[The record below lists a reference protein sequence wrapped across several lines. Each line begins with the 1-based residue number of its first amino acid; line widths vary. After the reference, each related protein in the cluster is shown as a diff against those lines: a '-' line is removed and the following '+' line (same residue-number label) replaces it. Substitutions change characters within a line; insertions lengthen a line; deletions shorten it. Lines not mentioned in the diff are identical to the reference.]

1 MPAATAPGGLSYL
14 FLLGQSMFS
23 ADALV
28 NNVNS
33 GKVDVLDVFLV
44 LFGLFL
50 STILLATFLWTT
62 LRRRWQGEARAAG
75 RVTAGRSEQEAGVR
89 GPVPPPDGRLYEP
102 CEWVNT
108 TLTWLRTQQHQT
120 PELVKSWLKALNEQ
134 ARRNGSSLQLTFDKI
149 KEGSLP
155 PKFTT
160 INSTIADDGSLVI
173 GCYVEWLR
181 LGLTVF
187 ATQQT
192 PQTIKLAICDVD
204 VKLTGECQFKA
215 SVQSEE
221 VHVTGSFPKEPKID
235 INVKQPAGSEED
247 GVDTGIVQGL
257 VRDTLAGAVL
267 TISLSLQSMLR
278 EGRDQPDRLPTFV
291 DGPISAPG
299 DRGVAKPIVTRR
311 LSPSG
316 VPPKPPRLQD
326 RKLLVKV
333 IKANGLPGRN
343 GFGSCDPYCIIEMD
357 APLQKHKTSVI
368 KNTINPFWDEHFLFD
383 LSTRTKELKFSLFDR
398 EKGSDNN
405 DLLGEAI
412 LPMDTLTQNLS
423 SRQIIP
429 LQRAFSTDD
438 GVNASITAEF
448 LFMEPSAAQQVL
460 NSLHPQPSPIRPHYP
475 TTPQKKVETYRTVT
489 PGGTVITTQ
498 TTTVERAANDRSMPG
513 SVQESPVQQKK
524 YEDDMEVVDQPGRL
538 SVPTQ
543 TLSASQELLMID
555 GVDSVAETAIRQLRE
570 MSQQRS
576 KTPTKT
582 STLII
587 TGVSRMEIPAK
598 KPASMTDLSP
608 TGLAAL
614 VGPGSEGYISG
625 DISDKSSDKQSQPG
639 TSEHDSPAQDSG
651 KTLLSGLLKRAT
663 ATRSSLSFLRGR
675 KKINKPVP
683 STDEALM
690 LQAGATASRRRFFRK
705 KERPHSSHS
714 DLLEAQQSEES
725 TSVELGQKITRETKA
740 KSKSTSKL
748 FSKFSFRALS
758 KASKS
763 ASYEQLVTKS
773 ETSSLRSYGA
783 RASTYSYGSA
793 RYSGISGNLEEMSIT
808 VLETKK
814 KGQLRH
820 YLIPPE
826 LARRRTLRRRGKKLH
841 VHNDHSFVAK
851 HFKGVPR
858 CAVCDLAIARRI
870 GKQGYECRDCK
881 LICHKECHFKT
892 ELYCPNSRVGQMEIL
907 TFASYQEHFVRSR
920 PGHRWSWWGRSRSGQ
935 RL

>member
-1 MPAATAPGGLSYL
+1 MPSATAAGGLSYL
-14 FLLGQSMFS
+14 VLLGQSMFS

-28 NNVNS
+28 KNVNS
-33 GKVDVLDVFLV
+33 GKLDVLDVFLV
-44 LFGLFL
+44 LFGVFL
-50 STILLATFLWTT
+50 STVLVVTSVWTS
-62 LRRRWQGEARAAG
+62 LRRRWRGDASPPGSVASTGPQ
-75 RVTAGRSEQEAGVR
+75 QEAGVR
-89 GPVPPPDGRLYEP
+89 FPASDGRRYEP

-160 INSTIADDGSLVI
+160 INSRIADDGSLVI

-235 INVKQPAGSEED
+235 LNVKQPAGSEED
-247 GVDTGIVQGL
+247 GVDTGIVEGL
-257 VRDTLAGAVL
+257 VRDTLAGALL

-278 EGRDQPDRLPTFV
+278 EERDQPDRLPTFV

-405 DLLGEAI
+405 DLLGEAVI
-412 LPMDTLTQNLS
+412 PMDTLTQNLS

-429 LQRAFSTDD
+429 LQRALSTDD
-438 GVNASITAEF
+438 GVNASVTAEF
-448 LFMEPSAAQQVL
+448 LFMEPSAAQQAL
-460 NSLHPQPSPIRPHYP
+460 NSLHPQPSPIRPAFP

-498 TTTVERAANDRSMPG
+498 TTTVERAANDRSTPG
-513 SVQESPVQQKK
+513 SVHESPVQQKK
-524 YEDDMEVVDQPGRL
+524 YENELEVMDEPGRL

-587 TGVSRMEIPAK
+587 TGVSREEMENEDMMLEASDK
-598 KPASMTDLSP
+598 NKPASMTDLSP
-608 TGLAAL
+608 TGLGAL

-651 KTLLSGLLKRAT
+651 KTLLS
-663 ATRSSLSFLRGR
+663 
-675 KKINKPVP
+675 VP
-683 STDEALM
+683 SSDEALM
-690 LQAGATASRRRFFRK
+690 LQAGATASRRRFFRR

-714 DLLEAQQSEES
+714 DLLEAQQTEES
-725 TSVELGQKITRETKA
+725 ASVEIGPKITRETKA
-740 KSKSTSKL
+740 KSKS
-748 FSKFSFRALS
+748 
-758 KASKS
+758 
-763 ASYEQLVTKS
+763 YEQLVSKS

-793 RYSGISGNLEEMSIT
+793 RYSGISTSGNLEDMSIT

-814 KGQLRH
+814 KGQIRH

-841 VHNDHSFVAK
+841 VHNDHSFIAK

-858 CAVCDLAIARRI
+858 CAVCDMAIARRI

-892 ELYCPNSRVGQMEIL
+892 ELYCPNSRVGQMEI
-907 TFASYQEHFVRSR
+907 TC
-920 PGHRWSWWGRSRSGQ
+920 
-935 RL
+935 

>member
-1 MPAATAPGGLSYL
+1 MPSATAAGGLSYL
-14 FLLGQSMFS
+14 LLLGQSMFS

-28 NNVNS
+28 KNVNS
-33 GKVDVLDVFLV
+33 GKLDVLDVFLV
-44 LFGLFL
+44 LFGVFL
-50 STILLATFLWTT
+50 STVLVVTSVWTS
-62 LRRRWQGEARAAG
+62 LRRRWRGEVSPPGRAASTG
-75 RVTAGRSEQEAGVR
+75 TEQEAGVR
-89 GPVPPPDGRLYEP
+89 FPASDGRRYEP

-160 INSTIADDGSLVI
+160 INSRIADDGSLVI

-235 INVKQPAGSEED
+235 LNVKQPAGSEED
-247 GVDTGIVQGL
+247 GVDTGIVEGL
-257 VRDTLAGAVL
+257 VRDTLAGALL

-278 EGRDQPDRLPTFV
+278 EERDQPDRLPTFV

-405 DLLGEAI
+405 DLLGEAVI
-412 LPMDTLTQNLS
+412 PMDTLTQNLS

-429 LQRAFSTDD
+429 LQRALSTDD
-438 GVNASITAEF
+438 GVNASVTAEF
-448 LFMEPSAAQQVL
+448 LFMEPSAAQQAL
-460 NSLHPQPSPIRPHYP
+460 NSLHPQPSPIRPAFP

-498 TTTVERAANDRSMPG
+498 TTTVERAANDRSTPG
-513 SVQESPVQQKK
+513 SVHESPVQQKK
-524 YEDDMEVVDQPGRL
+524 YENELEVMDEPGRL

-587 TGVSRMEIPAK
+587 TGVSREEMENEDMMLEASDK
-598 KPASMTDLSP
+598 NKPASMTDLSP
-608 TGLAAL
+608 TGLGAL

-651 KTLLSGLLKRAT
+651 KTLLSA
-663 ATRSSLSFLRGR
+663 ARSSLSFLRGR
-675 KKINKPVP
+675 KKPNKAVP
-683 STDEALM
+683 SSDEALM
-690 LQAGATASRRRFFRK
+690 LQAGATASRRRFFRR

-714 DLLEAQQSEES
+714 DLLEAQQTEES
-725 TSVELGQKITRETKA
+725 ASVEIGPKITRETKA
-740 KSKSTSKL
+740 KSKS
-748 FSKFSFRALS
+748 
-758 KASKS
+758 
-763 ASYEQLVTKS
+763 YEQLVSKS

-793 RYSGISGNLEEMSIT
+793 RYSGISTSGNLEDMSIT

-814 KGQLRH
+814 KGQIRH

-841 VHNDHSFVAK
+841 VHNDHSFIAK

-858 CAVCDLAIARRI
+858 CAVCDMAIARRI

-892 ELYCPNSRVGQMEIL
+892 ELYCPNSRVGQMEI
-907 TFASYQEHFVRSR
+907 TC
-920 PGHRWSWWGRSRSGQ
+920 
-935 RL
+935 

>member
-1 MPAATAPGGLSYL
+1 MPSATAAGGLSYL
-14 FLLGQSMFS
+14 LLLGQSMFS

-28 NNVNS
+28 KNVNS
-33 GKVDVLDVFLV
+33 GKLDVLDVFLV
-44 LFGLFL
+44 LFGVFL
-50 STILLATFLWTT
+50 STVLVVTSVWTS
-62 LRRRWQGEARAAG
+62 LRRRWRGEVSPPGRAASTG
-75 RVTAGRSEQEAGVR
+75 TEQEAGVR
-89 GPVPPPDGRLYEP
+89 FPASDGRRYEP

-160 INSTIADDGSLVI
+160 INSRIADDGSLVI

-235 INVKQPAGSEED
+235 LNVKQPAGSEED
-247 GVDTGIVQGL
+247 GVDTGIVEGL
-257 VRDTLAGAVL
+257 VRDTLAGALL

-278 EGRDQPDRLPTFV
+278 EERDQPDRLPTFV

-405 DLLGEAI
+405 DLLGEAVI
-412 LPMDTLTQNLS
+412 PMDTLTQNLS

-429 LQRAFSTDD
+429 LQRALSTDD
-438 GVNASITAEF
+438 GVNASVTAEF
-448 LFMEPSAAQQVL
+448 LFMEPSAAQQAL
-460 NSLHPQPSPIRPHYP
+460 NSLHPQPSPIRPAFP

-498 TTTVERAANDRSMPG
+498 TTTVERAANDRSTPG
-513 SVQESPVQQKK
+513 SVHESPVQQKK
-524 YEDDMEVVDQPGRL
+524 YENELEVMDEPGRL

-587 TGVSRMEIPAK
+587 TGVSREEMENEDMMLEASDK
-598 KPASMTDLSP
+598 NKPASMTDLSP
-608 TGLAAL
+608 TGLGAL

-651 KTLLSGLLKRAT
+651 KTLLS
-663 ATRSSLSFLRGR
+663 
-675 KKINKPVP
+675 VP
-683 STDEALM
+683 SSDEALM
-690 LQAGATASRRRFFRK
+690 LQAGATASRRRFFRR

-714 DLLEAQQSEES
+714 DLLEAQQTEES
-725 TSVELGQKITRETKA
+725 ASVEIGPKITRETKA
-740 KSKSTSKL
+740 KSKS
-748 FSKFSFRALS
+748 
-758 KASKS
+758 
-763 ASYEQLVTKS
+763 YEQLVSKS

-793 RYSGISGNLEEMSIT
+793 RYSGISTSGNLEDMSIT

-814 KGQLRH
+814 KGQIRH

-841 VHNDHSFVAK
+841 VHNDHSFIAK

-858 CAVCDLAIARRI
+858 CAVCDMAIARRI

-892 ELYCPNSRVGQMEIL
+892 ELYCPNSRVGQMEI
-907 TFASYQEHFVRSR
+907 TC
-920 PGHRWSWWGRSRSGQ
+920 
-935 RL
+935 

>member
-1 MPAATAPGGLSYL
+1 MPSATAAGGLSYL
-14 FLLGQSMFS
+14 LLLGQSMFS
-23 ADALV
+23 ADALAK
-28 NNVNS
+28 NVNS
-33 GKVDVLDVFLV
+33 GKLDVLDVFLV
-44 LFGLFL
+44 LFGVFL
-50 STILLATFLWTT
+50 STILLATYVWTSV
-62 LRRRWQGEARAAG
+62 RRRWRGETRQAVG
-75 RVTAGRSEQEAGVR
+75 RVGPEQEAGVR
-89 GPVPPPDGRLYEP
+89 VPAPPDGRVYEP

-134 ARRNGSSLQLTFDKI
+134 ARRNGSSLQLTFDKV

-155 PKFTT
+155 PKFTS
-160 INSTIADDGSLVI
+160 INSAISDDGSLVI

-204 VKLTGECQFKA
+204 VKLTGQCQFKA

-235 INVKQPAGSEED
+235 LNVKQPAGSEED
-247 GVDTGIVQGL
+247 GVDTEIVEGL

-343 GFGSCDPYCIIEMD
+343 GYGSCDPYCIIEMD

-398 EKGSDNN
+398 EKGSDSNE
-405 DLLGEAI
+405 LGEAVI
-412 LPMDTLTQNLS
+412 PMDMLTQNLS

-429 LQRAFSTDD
+429 LQRALSNDD
-438 GVNASITAEF
+438 SINASVTAEF
-448 LFMEPSAAQQVL
+448 LFMEPSAAQQAL

-498 TTTVERAANDRSMPG
+498 TTTVERAANDRSAPG
-513 SVQESPVQQKK
+513 SVHESPVQQKK
-524 YEDDMEVVDQPGRL
+524 YEDDLGVEDQSGLL
-538 SVPTQ
+538 SVPSQ

-587 TGVSRMEIPAK
+587 TGVSR

-608 TGLAAL
+608 TGLGAL

-651 KTLLSGLLKRAT
+651 KTLLSGVFKRAT
-663 ATRSSLSFLRGR
+663 AARSSLSFLRGR
-675 KKINKPVP
+675 KKPNNAVP

-714 DLLEAQQSEES
+714 DLIEAQQSEES
-725 TSVELGQKITRETKA
+725 TSVELGPKITRETKA

-763 ASYEQLVTKS
+763 ASYEQLVSNS
-773 ETSSLRSYGA
+773 ETTSLRSYGA

-870 GKQGYECRDCK
+870 GKGGYECRDCK
-881 LICHKECHFKT
+881 LICHKECHFRT

-907 TFASYQEHFVRSR
+907 TFASYKEHFVKPIPRR
-920 PGHRWSWWGRSRSGQ
+920 RWSWWGRPRSGQ

>member
-1 MPAATAPGGLSYL
+1 MPSATAAGGLSYL
-14 FLLGQSMFS
+14 VLLGQSMFS

-28 NNVNS
+28 KNVNS
-33 GKVDVLDVFLV
+33 GKLDVLDVFLV
-44 LFGLFL
+44 LFGVFL
-50 STILLATFLWTT
+50 STVLVVTSVWTS
-62 LRRRWQGEARAAG
+62 LRRRWRGDASPPGSVASTGPQ
-75 RVTAGRSEQEAGVR
+75 QEAGVR
-89 GPVPPPDGRLYEP
+89 FPASDGRRYEP

-160 INSTIADDGSLVI
+160 INSRIADDGSLVI

-204 VKLTGECQFKA
+204 VKLTGEMRFQCQFKA

-235 INVKQPAGSEED
+235 LNVKQPAGSEED
-247 GVDTGIVQGL
+247 GVDTGIVEGL
-257 VRDTLAGAVL
+257 VRDTLAGALL

-278 EGRDQPDRLPTFV
+278 EERDQPDRLPTFV

-405 DLLGEAI
+405 DLLGEAVI
-412 LPMDTLTQNLS
+412 PMDTLTQNLS

-429 LQRAFSTDD
+429 LQRALSTDD
-438 GVNASITAEF
+438 GVNASVTAEF
-448 LFMEPSAAQQVL
+448 LFMEPSAAQQAL
-460 NSLHPQPSPIRPHYP
+460 NSLHPQPSPIRPAFP

-498 TTTVERAANDRSMPG
+498 TTTVERAANDRSTPG
-513 SVQESPVQQKK
+513 SVHESPVQQKK
-524 YEDDMEVVDQPGRL
+524 YENELEVMDEPGRL

-587 TGVSRMEIPAK
+587 TGVSR

-608 TGLAAL
+608 TGLGAL

-651 KTLLSGLLKRAT
+651 KTLLSGVLKRAT
-663 ATRSSLSFLRGR
+663 AARSSLSFLRGR
-675 KKINKPVP
+675 KKPNTAVP
-683 STDEALM
+683 SSDEALM
-690 LQAGATASRRRFFRK
+690 LQAGATASRRRFFRR

-714 DLLEAQQSEES
+714 DLLEAQQTEES
-725 TSVELGQKITRETKA
+725 ASVEIGPKITRETKA

-763 ASYEQLVTKS
+763 ASKS
-773 ETSSLRSYGA
+773 TSKLD
-783 RASTYSYGSA
+783 
-793 RYSGISGNLEEMSIT
+793 
-808 VLETKK
+808 KK
-814 KGQLRH
+814 
-820 YLIPPE
+820 
-826 LARRRTLRRRGKKLH
+826 
-841 VHNDHSFVAK
+841 
-851 HFKGVPR
+851 
-858 CAVCDLAIARRI
+858 
-870 GKQGYECRDCK
+870 
-881 LICHKECHFKT
+881 
-892 ELYCPNSRVGQMEIL
+892 
-907 TFASYQEHFVRSR
+907 
-920 PGHRWSWWGRSRSGQ
+920 
-935 RL
+935 

>member
-1 MPAATAPGGLSYL
+1 MR
-14 FLLGQSMFS
+14 FQ
-23 ADALV
+23 
-28 NNVNS
+28 
-33 GKVDVLDVFLV
+33 
-44 LFGLFL
+44 
-50 STILLATFLWTT
+50 
-62 LRRRWQGEARAAG
+62 
-75 RVTAGRSEQEAGVR
+75 
-89 GPVPPPDGRLYEP
+89 
-102 CEWVNT
+102 
-108 TLTWLRTQQHQT
+108 
-120 PELVKSWLKALNEQ
+120 
-134 ARRNGSSLQLTFDKI
+134 
-149 KEGSLP
+149 
-155 PKFTT
+155 
-160 INSTIADDGSLVI
+160 
-173 GCYVEWLR
+173 
-181 LGLTVF
+181 
-187 ATQQT
+187 
-192 PQTIKLAICDVD
+192 
-204 VKLTGECQFKA
+204 CQFKA

-235 INVKQPAGSEED
+235 LNVKQPAGSEED
-247 GVDTGIVQGL
+247 GVDTGIVEGL
-257 VRDTLAGAVL
+257 VRDTLAGALL

-278 EGRDQPDRLPTFV
+278 EERDQPDRLPTFV

-405 DLLGEAI
+405 DLLGEAVI
-412 LPMDTLTQNLS
+412 PMDTLTQNLS

-429 LQRAFSTDD
+429 LQRALSTDD
-438 GVNASITAEF
+438 GVNASVTAEF
-448 LFMEPSAAQQVL
+448 LFMEPSAAQQAL
-460 NSLHPQPSPIRPHYP
+460 NSLHPQPSPIRPAFP

-498 TTTVERAANDRSMPG
+498 TTTVERAANDRSTPG
-513 SVQESPVQQKK
+513 SVHESPVQQKK
-524 YEDDMEVVDQPGRL
+524 YENELEVMDEPGRL

-587 TGVSRMEIPAK
+587 TGVSREEMENEDMMLEASDK
-598 KPASMTDLSP
+598 NKPASMTDLSP
-608 TGLAAL
+608 TGLGAL

-651 KTLLSGLLKRAT
+651 KTLLSGVLKRAT
-663 ATRSSLSFLRGR
+663 AARSSLSFLRGR
-675 KKINKPVP
+675 KKPNKAVP
-683 STDEALM
+683 SSDEALM
-690 LQAGATASRRRFFRK
+690 LQAGATASRRRFFRR

-714 DLLEAQQSEES
+714 DLLEAQQTEES
-725 TSVELGQKITRETKA
+725 ASVEIGPKITRETKA
-740 KSKSTSKL
+740 KSKS
-748 FSKFSFRALS
+748 
-758 KASKS
+758 
-763 ASYEQLVTKS
+763 YEQLVSKS

-793 RYSGISGNLEEMSIT
+793 RYSGISTSGNLEDMSIT

-814 KGQLRH
+814 KGQIRH

-841 VHNDHSFVAK
+841 VHNDHSFIAK

-858 CAVCDLAIARRI
+858 CAVCDMAIARRI

-892 ELYCPNSRVGQMEIL
+892 ELYCPNSRVGQMEI
-907 TFASYQEHFVRSR
+907 TC
-920 PGHRWSWWGRSRSGQ
+920 
-935 RL
+935 

>member
-1 MPAATAPGGLSYL
+1 MPSATAAGGLSYL
-14 FLLGQSMFS
+14 LLLGQSMFS

-28 NNVNS
+28 KNVNS
-33 GKVDVLDVFLV
+33 GKLDVLDVFLV
-44 LFGLFL
+44 LFGVFL
-50 STILLATFLWTT
+50 STVLVVTSVWTS
-62 LRRRWQGEARAAG
+62 LRRRWRGEVSPPGRAASTG
-75 RVTAGRSEQEAGVR
+75 TEQEAGVR
-89 GPVPPPDGRLYEP
+89 FPASDGRRYEP

-160 INSTIADDGSLVI
+160 INSRIADDGSLVI

-235 INVKQPAGSEED
+235 LNVKQPAGSEED
-247 GVDTGIVQGL
+247 GVDTGIVEGL
-257 VRDTLAGAVL
+257 VRDTLAGALL

-278 EGRDQPDRLPTFV
+278 EERDQPDRLPTFV

-405 DLLGEAI
+405 DLLGEAVI
-412 LPMDTLTQNLS
+412 PMDTLTQNLS

-429 LQRAFSTDD
+429 LQRALSTDD
-438 GVNASITAEF
+438 GVNASVTAEF
-448 LFMEPSAAQQVL
+448 LFMEPSAAQQAL
-460 NSLHPQPSPIRPHYP
+460 NSLHPQPSPIRPAFP

-498 TTTVERAANDRSMPG
+498 TTTVERAANDRSTPG
-513 SVQESPVQQKK
+513 SVHESPVQQKK
-524 YEDDMEVVDQPGRL
+524 YENELEVMDEPGRL

-587 TGVSRMEIPAK
+587 TGVSR

-608 TGLAAL
+608 TGLGAL

-651 KTLLSGLLKRAT
+651 KTLLSGVLKRAT
-663 ATRSSLSFLRGR
+663 AARSSLSFLRGR
-675 KKINKPVP
+675 KKPNKAVP
-683 STDEALM
+683 SSDEALM
-690 LQAGATASRRRFFRK
+690 LQAGATASRRRFFRR

-714 DLLEAQQSEES
+714 DLLEAQQTEES
-725 TSVELGQKITRETKA
+725 ASVEIGPKITRETKA
-740 KSKSTSKL
+740 KSKS
-748 FSKFSFRALS
+748 
-758 KASKS
+758 
-763 ASYEQLVTKS
+763 YEQLVSKS

-793 RYSGISGNLEEMSIT
+793 RYSGISTSGNLEDMSIT

-814 KGQLRH
+814 KGQIRH

-841 VHNDHSFVAK
+841 VHNDHSFIAK

-858 CAVCDLAIARRI
+858 CAVCDMAIARRI

-892 ELYCPNSRVGQMEIL
+892 ELYCPNSRVGQMEI
-907 TFASYQEHFVRSR
+907 TC
-920 PGHRWSWWGRSRSGQ
+920 
-935 RL
+935 

>member
-1 MPAATAPGGLSYL
+1 MPSATAAGGLSYL
-14 FLLGQSMFS
+14 LLLGQSMFS

-28 NNVNS
+28 KNVNS
-33 GKVDVLDVFLV
+33 GKLDVLDVFLV
-44 LFGLFL
+44 LFGVFL
-50 STILLATFLWTT
+50 STVLVVTSVWTS
-62 LRRRWQGEARAAG
+62 LRRRWRGEVSPPGRAASTG
-75 RVTAGRSEQEAGVR
+75 TEQEAGVR
-89 GPVPPPDGRLYEP
+89 FPASDGRRYEP

-160 INSTIADDGSLVI
+160 INSRIADDGSLVI

-235 INVKQPAGSEED
+235 LNVKQPAGSEED
-247 GVDTGIVQGL
+247 GVDTGIVEGL
-257 VRDTLAGAVL
+257 VRDTLAGALL

-278 EGRDQPDRLPTFV
+278 EERDQPDRLPTFV

-405 DLLGEAI
+405 DLLGEAVI
-412 LPMDTLTQNLS
+412 PMDTLTQNLS

-429 LQRAFSTDD
+429 LQRALSTDD
-438 GVNASITAEF
+438 GVNASVTAEF
-448 LFMEPSAAQQVL
+448 LFMEPSAAQQAL
-460 NSLHPQPSPIRPHYP
+460 NSLHPQPSPIRPAFP

-498 TTTVERAANDRSMPG
+498 TTTVERAANDRSTPG
-513 SVQESPVQQKK
+513 SVHESPVQQKK
-524 YEDDMEVVDQPGRL
+524 YENELEVMDEPGRL

-587 TGVSRMEIPAK
+587 TGVSREEMENEDMMLEASDK
-598 KPASMTDLSP
+598 NKPASMTDLSP
-608 TGLAAL
+608 TGLGAL

-651 KTLLSGLLKRAT
+651 KTLLSGVLKRAT
-663 ATRSSLSFLRGR
+663 AARSSLSFLRGR
-675 KKINKPVP
+675 KKPNKAVP
-683 STDEALM
+683 SSDEALM
-690 LQAGATASRRRFFRK
+690 LQAGATASRRRFFRR

-714 DLLEAQQSEES
+714 DLLEAQQTEES
-725 TSVELGQKITRETKA
+725 ASVEIGPKITRETKA
-740 KSKSTSKL
+740 KSKS
-748 FSKFSFRALS
+748 
-758 KASKS
+758 
-763 ASYEQLVTKS
+763 YEQLVSKS

-793 RYSGISGNLEEMSIT
+793 RYSGISTSGNLEDMSIT

-814 KGQLRH
+814 KGQIRH

-841 VHNDHSFVAK
+841 VHNDHSFIAK

-858 CAVCDLAIARRI
+858 CAVCDMAIARRI

-892 ELYCPNSRVGQMEIL
+892 ELYCPNSRVGQMEI
-907 TFASYQEHFVRSR
+907 TC
-920 PGHRWSWWGRSRSGQ
+920 
-935 RL
+935 